1 MTSACPC
8 LPVRLGHGA
17 WVWKDQAATPHRVES
32 KRTMGSVLDI
42 LALVLL
48 VVAIG
53 TFVLGIYVMG
63 NRDDIAALFCF
74 ACGAV
79 LLRSAVDLLRPRSA
93 G

>member
-1 MTSACPC
+1 
-8 LPVRLGHGA
+8 
-17 WVWKDQAATPHRVES
+17 
-32 KRTMGSVLDI
+32 MGSVLDI

-53 TFVLGIYVMG
+53 AFVLGIYVMG

-79 LLRSAVDLLRPRSA
+79 LLRSSVDLLRPRSA

>member
-1 MTSACPC
+1 V
-8 LPVRLGHGA
+8 PVGLGHGA
-17 WVWKDQAATPHRVES
+17 WVWKDQPANPDRVPP

-53 TFVLGIYVMG
+53 AFVLGIYVMG
-63 NRDDIAALFCF
+63 NRDDIGALFCF

-79 LLRSAVDLLRPRSA
+79 LLRSSVDLLRPRSA

>member
-1 MTSACPC
+1 MARGCGKIRP
-8 LPVRLGHGA
+8 R
-17 WVWKDQAATPHRVES
+17 TPTGFHP

-53 TFVLGIYVMG
+53 AFVLGIYVMG

-79 LLRSAVDLLRPRSA
+79 LLRSSVDLLRPRSA

>member
-1 MTSACPC
+1 
-8 LPVRLGHGA
+8 
-17 WVWKDQAATPHRVES
+17 
-32 KRTMGSVLDI
+32 MGRMLDI

-48 VVAIG
+48 SIAIG
-53 TFVLGIYVMG
+53 VLVLGIYVMG

-79 LLRSAVDLLRPRSA
+79 LLRSSVDLLRPRSA

>member
-1 MTSACPC
+1 MQT
-8 LPVRLGHGA
+8 
-17 WVWKDQAATPHRVES
+17 
-32 KRTMGSVLDI
+32 TMGRALDI

-48 VVAIG
+48 STAIG
-53 TFVLGIYVMG
+53 ALVLGIYVMG